1 MTPASRAAPPSLLSP
16 PPPMLSHLSAGP
28 ISNRERITVLDGLRG
43 LALLG
48 VSIAN
53 LATFTGWM
61 FMSPEAR
68 AAFST
73 AAIDSPVWF
82 LMHVFVDGK
91 FYTLFSLL
99 FGIGFAVQMTR
110 AEARGDAFASR
121 FRRRLFVLL
130 GIGLVHLALIWPGDI
145 LTLYALCGF
154 ALLLFRARADRTLL
168 TWAAVLLVLPVV
180 QYAAMWAVFD
190 PNDPTLLVIVNPGLV
205 LFSVG
210 DAATRALGIDGMTA
224 FQTGGWGDV
233 LKTNLVGVFYR
244 YGDLFWSGRF
254 FKVFGI
260 FLIGLWAGRRLMAG
274 TLLGD
279 TRLLR
284 RVLVWGLAVGLPANI
299 ALGVVMGGPG
309 DFPPGPAGMQKA
321 AAYALGVVPL
331 ALAYAAAYAL
341 LWRREAWRPVLGVAA
356 PVGRMAL
363 TNYLAQSLLGIGLF
377 YGIGLGLWG
386 RVGPVVWTVMGLAL
400 FAGQIAASAWWL
412 RRFRHGPMEW
422 LWRRLTYG
430 QPLPMRAPM
439 SVSPA

>member
-1 MTPASRAAPPSLLSP
+1 
-16 PPPMLSHLSAGP
+16 MLPTRSAGP
-28 ISNRERITVLDGLRG
+28 ITAHERIAELDGLRG

-53 LATFTGWM
+53 LAAFTGWM
-61 FMSPEAR
+61 FMAPAAR
-68 AAFST
+68 AALPT
-73 AAIDSPVWF
+73 TAIDAPVWF

-110 AEARGDAFASR
+110 ADARGDAFVAR

-130 GIGLVHLALIWPGDI
+130 GIGLVHLVVIWPGDI

-154 ALLLFRARADRTLL
+154 ALLLFRERSDRTLL
-168 TWAAVLLVLPVV
+168 VWAAVLLVLPVV

-190 PNDPTLLVIVNPGLV
+190 PDDPTLMAVVNPGNL
-205 LFSVG
+205 LYPLA
-210 DAATRALGIDGMTA
+210 DAAGEALGLDGPSA
-224 FQTGGWGDV
+224 LATGGWLAV
-233 LKTNLVGVFYR
+233 LKTNLVGAIYR
-244 YGDLFWSGRF
+244 YGDLSWSGRF

-260 FLIGLWAGRRLMAG
+260 FLIGLWAGRRMMAG

-284 RVLVWGLAVGLPANI
+284 RVLVWGLAVGLPANV
-299 ALGVVMGGPG
+299 ALGVLMGGPG
-309 DFPPGPAGMQKA
+309 DFPPGPAGMQLA

-341 LWRREAWRPVLGVAA
+341 LWRREAWRRVLGVAA

-377 YGIGLGLWG
+377 YGIGLGLSG
-386 RVGPVVWTVMGLAL
+386 RVGPAVWTVMGLAL

-412 RRFRHGPMEW
+412 RRFRYGPMEW

-430 QPLPMRAPM
+430 QPLPMRAPV